1 MKYFI
6 ASLAIVLSFSG
17 CFSPKKAKCEVKET
31 YKLDWWTK
39 NANMRVES
47 FEVKVIESN
56 LNLFNH
62 TAKISYT
69 ISGTMKTNPG
79 WEPEIGTVHV
89 SEQYENR
96 DSANMIAVHTF
107 TPVME
112 THSNKKAKGGETKFR
127 FTNEHT
133 VSTYRW
139 GQNKF
144 RFVCG
149 DFVTEVNLDQ
159 KK

>member
-1 MKYFI
+1 MKYI
-6 ASLAIVLSFSG
+6 LASLAIVLAFSG
-17 CFSPKKAKCEVKET
+17 CFGPKKAKCDVKEV

-62 TAKISYT
+62 TAKVSYT
-69 ISGTMKTNPG
+69 ITGTMKANAG
-79 WEPEIGTVHV
+79 FEPSISMVHV

-96 DSANMIAVHTF
+96 DSANMVAVHTF
-107 TPVME
+107 TPVMA
-112 THSNKKAKGGETKFR
+112 TTSNKKAKGGETKFT

-133 VSTYRW
+133 VNTYRW
-139 GQNKF
+139 GQNKI

-149 DFVTEVNLDQ
+149 DFVTEINLDQ

>member
-1 MKYFI
+1 MRYFI
-6 ASLAIVLSFSG
+6 LAIATLFVFSG
-17 CFSPKKAKCEVKET
+17 CFGPKKAKCEVKEIH
-31 YKLDWWTK
+31 KLGWWSK
-39 NANMRVES
+39 NANMRIES
-47 FEVKVIESN
+47 FEVKVIENS
-56 LNLFNH
+56 LSMFNT
-62 TAKISYT
+62 TAKVSYT
-69 ISGTMKTNPG
+69 ITGTMKTNPG
-79 WEPEIGTVHV
+79 WEPSIGSVHV

-96 DSANMIAVHTF
+96 DSTNMISVHTF

-112 THSNKKAKGGETKFR
+112 TTGKKKHPGGETKFK

-139 GQNKF
+139 GQNRF

-149 DFVTEVNLDQ
+149 DFVTEINLDQ